1 MTGTLVSLDDVR
13 AAAGRIHGVVRRTPL
28 VEVADASRG
37 VSFHLKCENVQP
49 TGSFKLRGA
58 ANMLMQLPPEA
69 RAAGVIAYSSGNH
82 GQAVAYAAR
91 LMGIPAVIVMPEAAV
106 RVKVDA
112 VRQLGAE
119 VIFAGRTSQDRQ
131 VRAEAEA
138 ATRGLAIV
146 PPFDHPWIVA
156 GAGTTG
162 LEILDQQPGVSAVY
176 VPMGGGGQVAGVA
189 AAVKGLRPEVR
200 VIGVEP
206 AGAARMSASRAAGHP
221 VTLPSTASIADGLL
235 TLRPGDVTFAHVA
248 VFVDEVVTVDDREIA
263 GAVEWL
269 FRVAKLVAE
278 PSGAATTAALLASGA
293 RTAPGAVAIL
303 SGGNVSPQDFA
314 RYVGGG

>member
-1 MTGTLVSLDDVR
+1 MTGTLVSLDDIR
-13 AAAGRIHGVVRRTPL
+13 AAAGRIQGIVRRTPL
-28 VEVADASRG
+28 VEVADASRS
-37 VSFHLKCENVQP
+37 VSFHLKCENFQP

-58 ANMLMQLPPEA
+58 ANMLMRLPPEA
-69 RAAGVIAYSSGNH
+69 RTAGVIAYSSGNH

-138 ATRGLAIV
+138 AARGLAIV

-189 AAVKGLRPEVR
+189 AAVKRLRPEVR

-248 VFVDEVVTVDDREIA
+248 AFVDEVVTVDDGDIA

-269 FRVAKLVAE
+269 FRVGKVVAE
-278 PSGAATTAALLASGA
+278 PSGAATTAALLAGGA

-314 RYVGGG
+314 RYIGGG